1 MKGAAPAFVP
11 GWHPVAG
18 TFGLLAPRA
27 DAVELLLSSHPER
40 GVERTVAMR
49 PVPLEGPGRWQV
61 VEKNHLRYYRFRV
74 HQAGQSADIADPR
87 ARAVA
92 RQFVVGHPTWAVAQE
107 TPFDWQGDVRPG
119 TDVAHAVI
127 EEIHVRDFTIH
138 SSARARHPGT
148 YLGVSDADPGVVGGL
163 SALRDLGVNTVEL
176 MPVAAFPYLEPT
188 ARDPALAHAYVNPTG
203 INHWG
208 YMPSFLFAPTERYA
222 TFGCDPKPGE
232 WIGVQADGSFRDPG
246 VELKEMVRQLHRA
259 GIAVVLDVV
268 LNHISTEDNN
278 PLFQLDPGTWLCR
291 MPDGSL
297 RSDSGCGNDLDTRDL
312 DMRALCVDA
321 IRHWMREYHVDGFR
335 LDLAAL
341 IDDDT
346 LIAIRAATTQLYP
359 RAILISEPW
368 SLAGYRLAGIA
379 DLGHTVWNDRFRNG
393 LKGYDP
399 QWGKGFVFGAWQGG
413 ATRAEVAALLT
424 GWERQLGGG
433 VGLSHLSL
441 NYLESHDN
449 YTLGDFIRLALGEN
463 RRDQKVGRS
472 DVALVTPQALRLH
485 KLAAAALLLS
495 RGSVMIAQGQEW
507 GRAKVQA
514 GGRRGHLD
522 GNSYNRDDATNHL
535 DWRERARNV
544 ALVDHYRRLIQL
556 RKEWLLPAFAG
567 DGVVHVLAGSREFAL
582 GYTVLG
588 PRGRI
593 AVLLNATPDAPAWFD
608 LPGGAWW
615 LLHGAQDG
623 QIVPVQGGVAVCV
636 ARTAAVV
643 LYCA

>member
-1 MKGAAPAFVP
+1 MTRPAPRPVL
-11 GWHPVAG
+11 GWHPEG
-18 TFGLLAPRA
+18 QTFRLLAPRA
-27 DAVELLLSSHPER
+27 DAVELLLSGHPQRGAER
-40 GVERTVAMR
+40 V
-49 PVPLEGPGRWQV
+49 VPMQRGPSGAVGCWEVR
-61 VEKNHLRYYRFRV
+61 EPNPLRYYRFRV
-74 HQAGQSADIADPR
+74 HQDGQVVDIADPR

-92 RQFVVGHPTWAVAQE
+92 RQFALGHPTWAVAQE
-107 TPFDWQGDVRPG
+107 TPYDWQGDVRPG

-127 EEIHVRDFTIH
+127 EEVHVRDFTTH
-138 SSARARHPGT
+138 VSSRVRHPGT
-148 YLGVSDADPGVVGGL
+148 YLGLCDAEPGAAGGL
-163 SALRDLGVNTVEL
+163 AALRDLGVNTVEL
-176 MPVAAFPYLEPT
+176 MPVAAFPYLEPSEP
-188 ARDPALAHAYVNPTG
+188 DPAKPGVYVNPTG
-203 INHWG
+203 VNHWG
-208 YMPSFLFAPTERYA
+208 YMPSFFFAPSERYA
-222 TFGCDPKPGE
+222 TFGCDPQPGE
-232 WIGVQADGSFRDPG
+232 WIGVQEDGTFLDPG

-278 PLFQLDPGTWLCR
+278 PLFLLDPGSWLCR

-297 RSDSGCGNDLDTRDL
+297 RSDSGCGNDLHTSDP

-346 LIAIRAATTQLYP
+346 LIAIRQATTDIYA

-368 SLAGYRLAGIA
+368 SLAGYRLGGIA

-393 LKGYDP
+393 LKGHDP
-399 QWGKGFVFGAWQGG
+399 TSGKGFLFGAWQGG

-424 GWERQLGGG
+424 GWERQFGGG

-449 YTLGDFIRLALGEN
+449 YTLGDFIRLALGEV
-463 RRDQKVGRS
+463 RRDQKVGRPE
-472 DVALVTPQALRLH
+472 VTHLTPAELRLH

-514 GGRRGHLD
+514 GGRRGYLD

-535 DWRERARNV
+535 DWRERVRNV
-544 ALVDHYRRLIQL
+544 ELVDHYRRLIQL
-556 RKEWLLPAFAG
+556 RKEWLLPAFAA
-567 DGVVHVLAGSREFAL
+567 DGVLHVLAGSREFAL

-593 AVLLNATPDAPAWFD
+593 AVLLNATPDASAWFD

-615 LLHGAQDG
+615 LLHGAEDG
-623 QIVPVQGGVAVCV
+623 QIVPVHGGVAVRV